1 MSQPSND
8 DIADEVRDKLPE
20 LRDLVDQGHLNQADD
35 LFGETW
41 KLFRKLKKQHSQQ
54 ARLRGLLD
62 GLDEDIETLRTK
74 KKAAS
79 SSSSSAGERVMAMVC
94 GGVWLES

>member
-8 DIADEVRDKLPE
+8 DIADEVRDKLVD
-20 LRDLVDQGHLNQADD
+20 LRKLVKEGHLNQADD
-35 LFGETW
+35 LFSETW
-41 KLFRKLKKQHSQQ
+41 TLCRKLNKEHSQQ

-62 GLDEDIETLRTK
+62 ALKDDIEALRKK

-79 SSSSSAGERVMAMVC
+79 SSSSSAGERVRAMVC
-94 GGVWLES
+94 V